1 MSVMIRRTIALAILL
16 VFTFVSCA
24 MADFTPMDLN
34 SVFESENGYHLELN
48 VEILSHM
55 PFSQERLSPL
65 NELFRYL
72 SVDADICG
80 HSGSAILKINGE
92 PQLTFVHKE
101 ENGETQEWTD
111 ALPLKVFCADQ
122 NTEPAEG
129 YDSLFTPVS
138 LDGMGFHG
146 DEYAIL
152 NELQGILNNLPSLFP
167 DVKQKEEKIGVR
179 IGDFGTATRKRTLVI
194 SAEMAKQNEL
204 YRDVIAGNT
213 TNQRLKELLES
224 ISFTGRQTLTQYIDE
239 GDQVIR
245 YVYAGNIRYFD
256 GRVHNVNLSWK
267 LFQSN
272 NKELHEIKLKSPAA
286 SGNDRD
292 NLTLT
297 INWTHQDA
305 EEHILILNYD
315 YTRVRG
321 KEKDLFQ
328 GETEL
333 ALKNGEKTGLNGHVT
348 LNRKHNNEKK
358 QGWIFKPDV
367 KVKANS
373 NELTGQIEID
383 RTIGETAPESALIHI
398 NLRNGADVADIPDY
412 IAEKV
417 AVTDE
422 RSHSEAVSLLTE
434 AAANKLI
441 VPLLKLPEQ
450 ALGYFKEGLT
460 ENQWNQIISS
470 IQY

>member
-1 MSVMIRRTIALAILL
+1 M
-16 VFTFVSCA
+16 
-24 MADFTPMDLN
+24 
-34 SVFESENGYHLELN
+34 
-48 VEILSHM
+48 
-55 PFSQERLSPL
+55 
-65 NELFRYL
+65 
-72 SVDADICG
+72 
-80 HSGSAILKINGE
+80 
-92 PQLTFVHKE
+92 
-101 ENGETQEWTD
+101 
-111 ALPLKVFCADQ
+111 
-122 NTEPAEG
+122 
-129 YDSLFTPVS
+129 
-138 LDGMGFHG
+138 
-146 DEYAIL
+146 
-152 NELQGILNNLPSLFP
+152 
-167 DVKQKEEKIGVR
+167 
-179 IGDFGTATRKRTLVI
+179 
-194 SAEMAKQNEL
+194 
-204 YRDVIAGNT
+204 
-213 TNQRLKELLES
+213 
-224 ISFTGRQTLTQYIDE
+224 TQYIDE

-245 YVYAGNIRYFD
+245 YVYAGNIRYSD

-267 LFQSN
+267 LFQGN
-272 NKELHEIKLKSPAA
+272 NRDSHEIKLKSPAA

-297 INWTHQDA
+297 MNWTHQDA

-348 LNRKHNNEKK
+348 LNRKHNSEKK

-383 RTIGETAPESALIHI
+383 RTIGETSPESALIHI
-398 NLRNGADVADIPDY
+398 NLRNGADVADIPDS